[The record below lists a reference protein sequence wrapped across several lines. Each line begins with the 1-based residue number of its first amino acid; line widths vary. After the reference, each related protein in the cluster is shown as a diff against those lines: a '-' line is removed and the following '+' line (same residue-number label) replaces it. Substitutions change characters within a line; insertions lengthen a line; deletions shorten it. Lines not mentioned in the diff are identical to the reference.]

1 MELFHSSFFC
11 TLTLITI
18 YNTLTISTITPAR
31 PKLNNFEPKISSLA
45 QLTVLSDRN
54 ANIVLRSVLRAMVI
68 FYFFEKFVPLLKII
82 VVLLQAYGLI
92 ISTSVCM
99 FHIHAHQCLHRG
111 TLSSACKM
119 GEQAVWA
126 FTMDDRYSLVR
137 TGDTIC
143 RADGVRLP
151 CCWRQSWGCR

>member
-126 FTMDDRYSLVR
+126 FLMDHRDCPDRIS
-137 TGDTIC
+137 DTIC
-143 RADGVRLP
+143 DTDWQDVK
-151 CCWRQSWGCR
+151 C

>member
-1 MELFHSSFFC
+1 MELFHSSIFC
-11 TLTLITI
+11 TLTLITA
-18 YNTLTISTITPAR
+18 YNTLTISTITLAR
-31 PKLNNFEPKISSLA
+31 PKLKNFAPKISSLA

-68 FYFFEKFVPLLKII
+68 FYFFEKFVPFLKII

-119 GEQAVWA
+119 GEQAV
-126 FTMDDRYSLVR
+126 
-137 TGDTIC
+137 
-143 RADGVRLP
+143 
-151 CCWRQSWGCR
+151 

>member
-1 MELFHSSFFC
+1 MELFHASVFC

-18 YNTLTISTITPAR
+18 YNILTISTLIPAR
-31 PKLNNFEPKISSLA
+31 AKLKNFEQKISSCA
-45 QLTVLSDRN
+45 QLAVLSDRN
-54 ANIVLRSVLRAMVI
+54 ANIVLRSVAPGDGYFL
-68 FYFFEKFVPLLKII
+68 FFENFVPFLKII

-119 GEQAVWA
+119 GEQAV
-126 FTMDDRYSLVR
+126 
-137 TGDTIC
+137 
-143 RADGVRLP
+143 
-151 CCWRQSWGCR
+151 

>member
-1 MELFHSSFFC
+1 MELFHSSIFC

-18 YNTLTISTITPAR
+18 YNTLTISIITPAR
-31 PKLNNFEPKISSLA
+31 AKLKNFEPKISSLA
-45 QLTVLSDRN
+45 QLAVLSDRN

-68 FYFFEKFVPLLKII
+68 FYFFEKFVPFLKII

-119 GEQAVWA
+119 GEQAV
-126 FTMDDRYSLVR
+126 
-137 TGDTIC
+137 
-143 RADGVRLP
+143 
-151 CCWRQSWGCR
+151 